1 MNTPEI
7 FKTLADAALHYSTI
21 NTVMFAG
28 LAVVFSFL
36 LLLFFANGCAMYIH
50 DKYDLDKALWYKKCT
65 TAGTTLLFA
74 WNITYITSALVFSI
88 GILQVGL
95 TYVFALVCAGCIG
108 ICTSLLYN
116 LVWYVFIAPCLY
128 VCRKNRK

>member
-7 FKTLADAALHYSTI
+7 FKTLADVALHYSAI

-28 LAVVFSFL
+28 LAVVLSFL

-50 DKYDLDKALWYKKCT
+50 NKYDLNQALWYKKCIA
-65 TAGTTLLFA
+65 AGNTLLFA
-74 WNITYITSALVFSI
+74 WNITYITSALIFSI

-108 ICTSLLYN
+108 ICASLLYN
-116 LVWYVFIAPCLY
+116 VVWYVLIAPCLY
-128 VCRKNRK
+128 VCRKKRK